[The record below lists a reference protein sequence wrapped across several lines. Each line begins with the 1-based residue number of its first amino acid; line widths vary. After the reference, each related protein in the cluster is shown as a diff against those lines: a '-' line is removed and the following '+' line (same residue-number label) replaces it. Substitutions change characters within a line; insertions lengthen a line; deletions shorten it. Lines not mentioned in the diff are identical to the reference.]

1 MLSLI
6 LLFVGIKLIL
16 SKNLLFPFK
25 KLTIEYLNKTKSMA
39 DFIDFNIY
47 TNISMG
53 TPRKSVAHFITNGD
67 QLFYYNKLRLH
78 SHLSE
83 EFDEI
88 QNKIENSINIYYM
101 PVNSTT
107 FNTIDQYYQVFSDIY
122 SFYDLNQTEKR
133 TKLNFNMNPT
143 EKQTKLYGNIDLY
156 FLREDPYEEYNKYI
170 FRMLKDNKLIDDTY
184 FTFIYGEY
192 NIKSGSNYLNDDYN
206 NILGNLILGE
216 TPHEFAPNK
225 CKKEDEIKINGRF
238 EFDVS
243 QIAFKSKKS
252 NYSEENIGLT
262 ITFTSNFIRG
272 SYAYKNE
279 TDKIFFN
286 DLISKNLCRRDIVE
300 ENIYAQ
306 SDIIYSCENNN
317 IVKEKI
323 KTFPTLYFIV
333 KPYDLTF
340 FFTYEELF
348 QVHNNR
354 IYFLIYYTVIKSY
367 SLWQVG
373 ELFLRKYITSFNYYS
388 KTISFYKNQ
397 VDDIND
403 KTNIIIPDEE
413 SDENTDTDQAP
424 ASKDDTSRNKTRTW
438 IIVIIVC
445 GIVLIAAIITI
456 VLLVLRLKKFRKR
469 RAAELIDDNYEYTES
484 NNIN

>member
-6 LLFVGIKLIL
+6 LLFINIKLIV

-88 QNKIENSINIYYM
+88 QNKIENSINIYYT

-216 TPHEFAPNK
+216 SPHEFSPDK
-225 CKKEDEIKINGRF
+225 FKKEDEIKING
-238 EFDVS
+238 
-243 QIAFKSKKS
+243 QFKLEINEIKLDSKIS
-252 NYSEENIGLT
+252 NYSEENIRLS
-262 ITFTSNFIRG
+262 ISFTSSLFRG
-272 SYAYKNE
+272 SHMFKNE
-279 TDKIFFN
+279 TDNLFFN
-286 DLISKNLCRRDIVE
+286 DLISKNLCRIDYVD
-300 ENIYAQ
+300 ENIYVSQ
-306 SDIIYSCENNN
+306 DIIYSCENNN
-317 IVKEKI
+317 IMQEKI
-323 KTFPTLYFIV
+323 KSFPTLYFLIR
-333 KPYDLTF
+333 PYNLTF
-340 FFTYEELF
+340 LFNYKELF
-348 QVHNNR
+348 QLHNNR
-354 IYFLIYYTVIKSY
+354 LYFLIYYKTGSF
-367 SLWQVG
+367 SSWEVG

-445 GIVLIAAIITI
+445 GIVLIAAIIII
-456 VLLVLRLKKFRKR
+456 VLLVLRLKKFRKK
-469 RAAELIDDNYEYTES
+469 RAAELIDDNYEYTSE

>member
-6 LLFVGIKLIL
+6 LLFINIKLIL

-88 QNKIENSINIYYM
+88 QNKIENSINIYYT

-216 TPHEFAPNK
+216 SPHEFSPDK
-225 CKKEDEIKINGRF
+225 FKKEDEIKINGQF
-238 EFDVS
+238 MLE
-243 QIAFKSKKS
+243 INEIKLASKIS
-252 NYSEENIGLT
+252 NYSEENIRLS
-262 ITFTSNFIRG
+262 ISFTSSLFRG
-272 SYAYKNE
+272 SLMFKNE
-279 TDKIFFN
+279 TDNLFFN
-286 DLISKNLCRRDIVE
+286 DLISKNLCRIDYVD
-300 ENIYAQ
+300 ENIYVSQ
-306 SDIIYSCENNN
+306 DIVYSCENNN
-317 IVKEKI
+317 IMQEKI
-323 KTFPTLYFIV
+323 KSFPTLYFLIR
-333 KPYDLTF
+333 PYNLTF
-340 FFTYEELF
+340 LFNYKELF
-348 QVHNNR
+348 LLHNNR
-354 IYFLIYYTVIKSY
+354 LYFLIYYKKGSF
-367 SLWQVG
+367 SSWEVG

-413 SDENTDTDQAP
+413 SDENTDKDQAP

-456 VLLVLRLKKFRKR
+456 VLLVLRLKRFRKK
-469 RAAELIDDNYEYTES
+469 RAAELIDDNYEYTSE

>member
-6 LLFVGIKLIL
+6 LLFINIKLIL

-101 PVNSTT
+101 TVNSTT

-216 TPHEFAPNK
+216 SPHEFIPNK

-238 EFDVS
+238 KLEINEIKLD
-243 QIAFKSKKS
+243 SKIS
-252 NYSEENIGLT
+252 NYSEENVRIS
-262 ITFTSNFIRG
+262 ISFTSALIMG
-272 SYAYKNE
+272 SLIYKNE
-279 TDKIFFN
+279 TDNIFFN
-286 DLISKNLCRRDIVE
+286 DLISKNICRIDYVY
-300 ENIYAQ
+300 ENIYMSQ
-306 SDIIYSCENNN
+306 DIIYSCENNN
-317 IVKEKI
+317 IMKEKI
-323 KTFPTLYFIV
+323 KNFPTLYFII
-333 KPYDLTF
+333 KPCNLTF
-340 FFTYEELF
+340 LFNYKELF
-348 QVHNNR
+348 QLHNNR
-354 IYFLIYYTVIKSY
+354 LYFLIYYRAGSY
-367 SLWQVG
+367 SNWEVG

-397 VDDIND
+397 VDDIN
-403 KTNIIIPDEE
+403 NITYKIVPDEE
-413 SDENTDTDQAP
+413 PDEIPDSDPTP
-424 ASKDDTSRNKTRTW
+424 AESNNEPKNKMKTW
-438 IIVIIVC
+438 IIIVILCGIILVLAVII
-445 GIVLIAAIITI
+445 I
-456 VLLVLRLKKFRKR
+456 VLLIFRAKKFRKK
-469 RAAELIDDNYEYTES
+469 RAAELIDDNYEYTSE

>member
-1 MLSLI
+1 MLPL
-6 LLFVGIKLIL
+6 LLFFTFLDL
-16 SKNLLFPFK
+16 FHSKNLCFPFK
-25 KLTIEYLNKTKSMA
+25 KLTIEYLNKTKSIA

-53 TPRKSVAHFITNGD
+53 TPKKLVAHFITKDD
-67 QLFYYNKLRLH
+67 QLFYYNKLKIH
-78 SHLSE
+78 SHYNK
-83 EFDEI
+83 EFEDI
-88 QNKIENSINIYYM
+88 QNKIENSINIYYT
-101 PVNSTT
+101 PIDSSS
-107 FNTIDQYYQVFSDIY
+107 FETIDNYFQVFSDEY
-122 SFYDLNQTEKR
+122 LLYDLNK
-133 TKLNFNMNPT
+133 TKKETNLNFNMYPSD
-143 EKQTKLYGNIDLY
+143 EKEKLYGNIALY
-156 FLREDPYEEYNKYI
+156 FMKADPYDEYNKYI
-170 FRMLKDNKLIDDTY
+170 FKMLKERELIDETY
-184 FTFIYGEY
+184 FTFFYGDY
-192 NIKSGSNYLNDDYN
+192 DVKLGSNYLNDDYN

-243 QIAFKSKKS
+243 QITFKSKKS

-317 IVKEKI
+317 LVKEKI
-323 KTFPTLYFIV
+323 KIFPTLYFIV

-373 ELFLRKYITSFNYYS
+373 ELFLRKYITSFNFYS

-397 VDDIND
+397 VHDINN
-403 KTNIIIPDEE
+403 KTYKMIPDEE
-413 SDENTDTDQAP
+413 PYVDPDLAPTDKT
-424 ASKDDTSRNKTRTW
+424 TERKTRTW

-445 GIVLIAAIITI
+445 GIVLIAAIIAI
-456 VLLVLRLKKFRKR
+456 VLLVLRLKKLRKR

>member
-1 MLSLI
+1 MIALF
-6 LLFVGIKLIL
+6 LLLTYL
-16 SKNLLFPFK
+16 ELLQSKNILFPLK
-25 KLTIEYLNKTKSMA
+25 KLTIEYLNKTKGIS
-39 DFIDFNIY
+39 DFIHYNIY
-47 TNISMG
+47 TNIIMG
-53 TPRKSVAHFITNGD
+53 TPKKSVAHFITISNV
-67 QLFYYNKLRLH
+67 LFNYRTLYIH
-78 SHLSE
+78 SRSGE
-83 EFDEI
+83 EFSKI
-88 QNKIENSINIYYM
+88 QDKIENSINIYYI
-101 PVNSTT
+101 PDNSTS
-107 FNTIDQYYQVFSDIY
+107 FETIDKSYQVYSDLY
-122 SFYDLNQTEKR
+122 YLYD
-133 TKLNFNMNPT
+133 FNNK
-143 EKQTKLYGNIDLY
+143 EKQTKLHYNMNYNYVDKKIYGNINLY
-156 FLREDPYEEYNKYI
+156 YRGEPSDKYNKYI
-170 FRMLKDNKLIDDTY
+170 FKMLKERELIDETY
-184 FTFIYGEY
+184 FTFFYGEY
-192 NIKSGSNYLNDDYN
+192 DVKFGSNYLNDDYN

-243 QIAFKSKKS
+243 QITFKSKKS

-373 ELFLRKYITSFNYYS
+373 ELFLRKYITSFNFYS

-397 VDDIND
+397 VHDINN
-403 KTNIIIPDEE
+403 KTYKMIPDEE
-413 SDENTDTDQAP
+413 PYVDPDLAPTD
-424 ASKDDTSRNKTRTW
+424 KTPERKTKTW

-445 GIVLIAAIITI
+445 GIVLIAAIIAI